1 MDGMCKVRL
10 LRTDKASHTS
20 VKYEVLLGVPCGGS
34 RSRQEGGGGGEQEQD
49 QTKPPGQFPPDTSG
63 NLTQV
68 AGLS

>member
-10 LRTDKASHTS
+10 VRTDQASHTS
-20 VKYEVLLGVPCGGS
+20 AKYEVLLGVPCGGS

-49 QTKPPGQFPPDTSG
+49 QTKPSGQFPPDASG
-63 NLTQV
+63 NLTQG